1 MALATWH
8 KVGRTDT
15 LWEGNA
21 GRSGSVGGECDGG
34 LGWVEVVNSV
44 GYLVGFLRP
53 ESPGSG
59 RVTVFPLDLLPS
71 GMAMAS

>member
-1 MALATWH
+1 MALAIWH
-8 KVGRTDT
+8 KVGSTDT

-21 GRSGSVGGECDGG
+21 GRSGSVGGERDGG

-53 ESPGSG
+53 ESHGG
-59 RVTVFPLDLLPS
+59 RRVTVFPPDLLPS